1 MFDALPRDAGAVQEW
16 TWAQYEPYFSDLN
29 ARELNSTTVHQWL
42 ADWTRV
48 ADLLHQTFARLR
60 IATTLD
66 TADTAA
72 VERLQAFM
80 QGVWEHAEIAN
91 NRLTR
96 KLLDSGLEPDGYAA
110 PLRALRADV
119 ELFREENVPLFT
131 EEQNLHNAFNA
142 VIGAQTVNWQGE
154 ERTLT
159 QLKPVLHSDDRDLR
173 EMAWRA
179 IADRRL
185 ADRDQLNDLWRRFLE
200 LRLKI
205 AKNAGYDDYRAFR
218 WKQFGRFDYT
228 PQDCETFHAAI
239 EQVVVPAATRIYE
252 RQRRLLGVDRLRPWD
267 LDRDDVY
274 PPSRPPLKPFQ
285 TVDELVRKA
294 EAIFTRVDP
303 ELGADFASMRQRGL
317 LDLDNRKGK
326 APGGYQVAITI
337 GTPFIFMNAIG
348 LHDDVQ
354 TLLHEGGH
362 AFHWMETSR
371 HLPYMHQ
378 WGYTSEMAEVASM
391 SMELLAAP
399 YLAEKEGGYYSET
412 DAAHARREH
421 LEHNLLFWPFM
432 AVVDAFQHWV
442 YTHTDQ
448 AADPANCDTKWDEL
462 WTRFLPGVDWSGL
475 DDARATGWQRK
486 LHIFLYPFY
495 YVDYGLAQVGATQVW
510 RNALRDQAGAVR
522 QYRRALA
529 LGGTR
534 TLPELF
540 AAAGAKFAFD
550 AATLGELVALY
561 DRQLN
566 ELYAITNGH

>member
-1 MFDALPRDAGAVQEW
+1 MFDTLPQSAEAVRDWRWE
-16 TWAQYEPYFSDLN
+16 QYQPYFDDL
-29 ARELNSTTVHQWL
+29 AGRDLTEASVGQWL
-42 ADWTRV
+42 ADWTRL
-48 ADLLHQTFARLR
+48 ADLVHQNFVRR
-60 IATTLD
+60 HIATTLD
-66 TADTAA
+66 TGDKEA
-72 VERLQAFM
+72 VERLQTFM
-80 QGVWEHAEIAN
+80 REVSEPAQVAD

-96 KLLDSGLEPDGYAA
+96 KLLDSGLQPAGYAA
-110 PLRALRADV
+110 PLRALRADA

-131 EEQNLHNAFNA
+131 EEQKLQNEYDA
-142 VIGAQTVNWQGE
+142 VIGAQTVMWEGRE
-154 ERTLT
+154 VTLT
-159 QLKPVLHSDDRDLR
+159 QLKPVFQSDDRALR
-173 EMAWRA
+173 ERAWRL
-179 IADRRL
+179 ISDRRL
-185 ADRDQLNDLWRRFLE
+185 ADRESLNEIWKKFLA

-205 AKNAGYDDYRAFR
+205 ARNAGYDDYRAFR

-274 PPSRPPLKPFQ
+274 PPSRPPLKPFT
-285 TVDELVRKA
+285 TVDELVSKA

-303 ELGADFASMRQRGL
+303 ELGADFASMRQRSL

-326 APGGYQVAITI
+326 APGGYQAAITI
-337 GTPFIFMNAIG
+337 GTPFIFMNAVGI
-348 LHDDVQ
+348 HDDVQ

-378 WGYTSEMAEVASM
+378 WFYTSEMAEVASM

-399 YLAEKEGGYYSET
+399 YLAESQGGYYSEA

-421 LEHNLLFWPFM
+421 LEHLLLFWPFM
-432 AVVDAFQHWV
+432 AVVDAFQHWI
-442 YTHTDQ
+442 YTHTDE
-448 AADPANCDTKWDEL
+448 AADPARLDAKWDEL
-462 WTRFLPGVDWSGL
+462 WTRFIPGVDWSGL
-475 DDARATGWQRK
+475 DDARVTGWHRK
-486 LHIFLYPFY
+486 LHIFRYPFY
-495 YVDYGLAQVGATQVW
+495 YVDYGLAQVGAVQVW

-522 QYRRALA
+522 QYRQALS

-540 AAAGAKFAFD
+540 AAAGATFAFD
-550 AATLGELVALY
+550 AGTLGELVTLIEQQLADLY
-561 DRQLN
+561 HV
-566 ELYAITNGH
+566 TG